1 MGMITRQA
9 YSTDITDPEWH
20 ILEPLVPTQKPRGRK
35 IEYER
40 REIVNAI
47 FYLNR
52 NGCTWR
58 NLPHDFPPYRT
69 VSHYYHLWRRDGTW
83 QAMHD
88 MLRTHLR
95 RAEGRHA
102 QPSAGVIDSQSVK
115 MTEQRGER
123 GYDAGKKM
131 KGRKRHILVDTMGL
145 LLVVVVHAAS
155 IQDRDGAKLVLEK
168 ARGCLP
174 HLKHIWAD
182 GGYAGKLLQWVET
195 TCHWTLE
202 IVKRTDGLKGF
213 QVLPRR
219 WVVERTLGW
228 LGRYRRLSKDYESLP
243 QSSEAMV
250 QIAMIRLMLAR
261 VTRTIKAPTVP
272 SVSCTSVFPV
282 LPRGDAPAASLN
294 G

>member
-1 MGMITRQA
+1 MIARQA

-47 FYLNR
+47 FCLNR

-123 GYDAGKKM
+123 GYDAGKKI

-145 LLVVVVHAAS
+145 LLVAVVHAAS

-174 HLKHIWAD
+174 RLKHIWAQ

-228 LGRYRRLSKDYESLP
+228 LGRYRRPSENDENLP
-243 QSSEAMV
+243 PNNRAM
-250 QIAMIRLMLAR
+250 
-261 VTRTIKAPTVP
+261 
-272 SVSCTSVFPV
+272 
-282 LPRGDAPAASLN
+282 G
-294 G
+294 

>member
-250 QIAMIRLMLAR
+250 QIAMIRLMLAW
-261 VTRTIKAPTVP
+261 VTRTIKAPTVLP
-272 SVSCTSVFPV
+272 VSCTSVFPV
-282 LPRGDAPAASLN
+282 LPGGDAPAASLN